1 VALTPSACTAADEPD
16 RHRIPVNPRP
26 APKGLGPNHHV
37 HQNLHTPH
45 LRPHHRQRDWSRHQR
60 DVKGVITR
68 VSPRESEGLYQTTDL
83 KVIIGTAELGTY
95 YPTEADRIQYLQ
107 AGATREAK
115 IIAITTY
122 RGDNPVLHTLIARPQ

>member
-1 VALTPSACTAADEPD
+1 MSQIETVFQS
-16 RHRIPVNPRP
+16 IP
-26 APKGLGPNHHV
+26 APLLKDWG
-37 HQNLHTPH
+37 QTITYIKTSTPRTYDPTTGNVTGADTNVT
-45 LRPHHRQRDWSRHQR
+45 L
-60 DVKGVITR
+60 KGVITR

-107 AGATREAK
+107 AGVTREAK
-115 IIAITTY
+115 IIAITSY